1 MPTAASKSE
10 HRKPS
15 RRRAAARTRDPE
27 AIALLKQDHRQV
39 EALFKAYEGLEDD
52 KEKLATA
59 QKICL
64 ALKVHAQ
71 IEEEILYPAER
82 GEVDDDTLD
91 EAFVEHAGIKKLV
104 AELEGASPTDEF
116 YDAKVQVLG
125 EYVTHHVK
133 EEESEMFPQAKK
145 SDLNLDGVGAKLAAR
160 KQELMKQF
168 GAKPN

>member
-1 MPTAASKSE
+1 MPTAAKAE

-15 RRRAAARTRDPE
+15 RRRAAARSRDPE
-27 AIALLKQDHRQV
+27 AIALLKQDHREV
-39 EALFKAYEGLEDD
+39 EALFKAYEKLESD
-52 KEKLATA
+52 KDKLATA

-82 GEVDDDTLD
+82 GEVDDDTID
-91 EAFVEHAGIKKLV
+91 EAYVEHDGIKKLM
-104 AELEGASPTDEF
+104 AEIEAAKPSDDF

-145 SDLNLDGVGAKLAAR
+145 SDLNLDGIGDKLAAR
-160 KQELMKQF
+160 KAELMKQY